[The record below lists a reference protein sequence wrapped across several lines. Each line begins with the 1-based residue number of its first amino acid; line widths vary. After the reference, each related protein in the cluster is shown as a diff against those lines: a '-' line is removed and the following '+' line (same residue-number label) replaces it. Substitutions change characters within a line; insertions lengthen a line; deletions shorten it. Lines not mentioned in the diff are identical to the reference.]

1 MVDYTQKFIYNNIK
15 MIKTSGV
22 YKIKNLINNKIYIGS
37 AINLNL
43 RYRKHISD
51 LKNNKHCNKKLQNSW
66 NKHGE
71 DSFDFVIIEQV
82 IDKTKLLEREQYYL
96 DNLKPEYNICKIA
109 GNTLGIK
116 VSDDTKKKISETL
129 TDKFSGVNSF
139 NYKGG
144 YNKPKNK
151 LELNNADIYVVES
164 IETRQSLKSGKK
176 ILQYDSN
183 MVLIQ
188 EWSSIKKA
196 SDTLKI
202 SRTSIKRCCEGKDR
216 HAGFFIWRLKGE
228 ESVVHNFRVNPI
240 LQLNKN
246 LEIVGE
252 YPPIVIAAEK
262 LKINRKY
269 ISLAIKTGKTYCG
282 FYWKLKN
289 KNYAI

>member
-1 MVDYTQKFIYNNIK
+1 MKL
-15 MIKTSGV
+15 IKTSGI
-22 YKIKNLINNKIYIGS
+22 YKIINLINNKIYIGS
-37 AINLNL
+37 AINFNL

-51 LKNNKHCNKKLQNSW
+51 LKNNNHCNKKLQNGW

-71 DSFDFVIIEQV
+71 GSFDFVIIEQV

-109 GNTLGIK
+109 GNTLGVK
-116 VSDDTKKKISETL
+116 VSDETKKKISETL

-144 YNKPKNK
+144 YTKPKNK
-151 LELNNADIYVVES
+151 LEINKTDIYVEEV
-164 IETRQSLKSGKK
+164 IETRQSLKSGKT

-188 EWSSIKKA
+188 EWVSIKKA

-202 SRTSIKRCCEGKDR
+202 SRTAIKRCFEGKDR

-228 ESVVHNFRVNPI
+228 EFVVHNFRVNTI
-240 LQLNKN
+240 LQLNEK

-252 YPPIVIAAEK
+252 FPQIVVAAEK

-269 ISLAIKTGKTYCG
+269 IGLAIKTGKTYCG

-289 KNYAI
+289 